1 MTLAAAATATVRRAT
16 AAVRGTAAVISRQGM
31 FAGAVMGSSA
41 YVALRIMRL
50 VSLEVVELLAS
61 ARRQRSM
68 IPVMRIVAVVDVAIK
83 AVVTVEPGAGS
94 EEHPAHKPIWP
105 IVAVGRAIIRSIVE
119 VAVGADWRHS
129 NVDGNLGRRQ
139 GCAA

>member
-1 MTLAAAATATVRRAT
+1 MTLATAAAATVRRAT
-16 AAVRGTAAVISRQGM
+16 AAVRGTAAVISGQGM

-68 IPVMRIVAVVDVAIK
+68 IPVMRIIAIVDVAIK
-83 AVVTVEPGAGS
+83 AVRAVEPGAGS
-94 EEHPAHKPIWP
+94 EEHAAHKPIRP
-105 IVAVGRAIIRSIVE
+105 IVAVGRTVIRSIVE

-129 NVDGNLGRRQ
+129 NTDGNLGWRQ

>member
-1 MTLAAAATATVRRAT
+1 MTLAAAAATVRRAT
-16 AAVRGTAAVISRQGM
+16 AAVRGTAAVISGQGM

-83 AVVTVEPGAGS
+83 AVGAVEPGAGS
-94 EEHPAHKPIWP
+94 EEHPAHKPIRP

-119 VAVGADWRHS
+119 VPVGAHRRHS